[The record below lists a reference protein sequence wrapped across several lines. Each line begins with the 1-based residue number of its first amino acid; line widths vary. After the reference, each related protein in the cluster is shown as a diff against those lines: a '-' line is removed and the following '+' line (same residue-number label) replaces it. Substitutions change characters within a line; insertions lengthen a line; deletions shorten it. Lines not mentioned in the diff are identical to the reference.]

1 MDESGAGIGQTAVIG
16 ERELAIGFRL
26 IGLQNVVEVTPATA
40 SAEFQRLMTRDD
52 INLVV
57 ASEGVR
63 RRLSENQ
70 RIHAEGSL
78 QPLVVFVPFPDRG
91 IRGGKPRRAREAR
104 ARNLSPGL
112 KTSRRLAWQ

>member
-1 MDESGAGIGQTAVIG
+1 MDETGAGIGQTAVIG

-40 SAEFQRLMTRDD
+40 SAEFQKLMSRDD

-70 RIHAEGSL
+70 RVHAEGSL
-78 QPLVVFVPFPDRG
+78 QPLVVFVPSPTGEYEVESLAALAKRVLG
-91 IRGGKPRRAREAR
+91 IS
-104 ARNLSPGL
+104 L
-112 KTSRRLAWQ
+112 QV

>member
-26 IGLQNVVEVTPATA
+26 IGLQNVVDVTPATA

-78 QPLVVFVPFPDRG
+78 QPLVVFVPSPTGEYEVESLATLAKRVLG
-91 IRGGKPRRAREAR
+91 IS
-104 ARNLSPGL
+104 L
-112 KTSRRLAWQ
+112 QV

>member
-40 SAEFQRLMTRDD
+40 SAEFQRLMSRDD

-78 QPLVVFVPFPDRG
+78 QPLVVFVPSPTGEYEVESLAALAKRVLG
-91 IRGGKPRRAREAR
+91 IS
-104 ARNLSPGL
+104 L
-112 KTSRRLAWQ
+112 QV

>member
-1 MDESGAGIGQTAVIG
+1 VDESGAGIGQTAVIG

-40 SAEFQRLMTRDD
+40 SAEFQRLMSRDD

-78 QPLVVFVPFPDRG
+78 QPLVVFVPSPTGEYEVESLAALAKRVLG
-91 IRGGKPRRAREAR
+91 IS
-104 ARNLSPGL
+104 L
-112 KTSRRLAWQ
+112 QV

>member
-1 MDESGAGIGQTAVIG
+1 VDESGAGIGQIAVIG

-26 IGLQNVVEVTPATA
+26 IGLQDVVEVTPANAAT
-40 SAEFQRLMTRDD
+40 EFQKLMTRDD

-70 RIHAEGSL
+70 RVHAESSL
-78 QPLVVFVPFPDRG
+78 QPLVVFVPSPTGEYEVESLAALAKRVLG
-91 IRGGKPRRAREAR
+91 IS
-104 ARNLSPGL
+104 L
-112 KTSRRLAWQ
+112 QV

>member
-1 MDESGAGIGQTAVIG
+1 VVDSGSGVGQTAVIG

-40 SAEFQRLMTRDD
+40 SAEFQKLMARDD
-52 INLVV
+52 INLIV

-70 RIHAEGSL
+70 RIQAEGSL
-78 QPLVVFVPFPDRG
+78 QPLVVFVP
-91 IRGGKPRRAREAR
+91 
-104 ARNLSPGL
+104 SPTGEYEVE
-112 KTSRRLAWQ
+112 SLAALAKRVLGVSIQV

>member
-1 MDESGAGIGQTAVIG
+1 VDESGAGIGQTAVIG

-26 IGLQNVVEVTPATA
+26 IGLQDVVEVTPA
-40 SAEFQRLMTRDD
+40 SAATEFQKLMTRDD

-70 RIHAEGSL
+70 RVHAEASL
-78 QPLVVFVPFPDRG
+78 QPLVVFVPSPTGEYEVESLAALAKRVLG
-91 IRGGKPRRAREAR
+91 IS
-104 ARNLSPGL
+104 L
-112 KTSRRLAWQ
+112 QV

>member
-40 SAEFQRLMTRDD
+40 SVEFQRLMSRDD

-57 ASEGVR
+57 TSEGVR

-78 QPLVVFVPFPDRG
+78 QPLVVFVPSPTGEYEVESLAALAKRVLG
-91 IRGGKPRRAREAR
+91 IS
-104 ARNLSPGL
+104 L
-112 KTSRRLAWQ
+112 QV

>member
-26 IGLQNVVEVTPATA
+26 IGLQDVVEVTPA
-40 SAEFQRLMTRDD
+40 SAATEFQKLMTRDD

-70 RIHAEGSL
+70 RVHAEASL
-78 QPLVVFVPFPDRG
+78 QPLVVFVPSPTGEYEVESLAALAKRVLG
-91 IRGGKPRRAREAR
+91 IS
-104 ARNLSPGL
+104 L
-112 KTSRRLAWQ
+112 QV

>member
-1 MDESGAGIGQTAVIG
+1 VDESGAGIGQTAVIG

-26 IGLQNVVEVTPATA
+26 IGLQNVVEVTPTTA
-40 SAEFQRLMTRDD
+40 SAEFQRLMSRDD

-78 QPLVVFVPFPDRG
+78 QPLVVFVPSPTGEYEVESLAALAKRVLG
-91 IRGGKPRRAREAR
+91 IS
-104 ARNLSPGL
+104 L
-112 KTSRRLAWQ
+112 QV

>member
-1 MDESGAGIGQTAVIG
+1 VDESGVGVGRTAVIG

-26 IGLQNVVEVTPATA
+26 IGLQDVVEVTPATA
-40 SAEFQRLMTRDD
+40 SAEFQKLLSRDD

-70 RIHAEGSL
+70 RVQAEGSL
-78 QPLVVFVPFPDRG
+78 APLVVFVP
-91 IRGGKPRRAREAR
+91 
-104 ARNLSPGL
+104 SPTGEYEIE
-112 KTSRRLAWQ
+112 SLAALAKRVLGVSLQV

>member
-1 MDESGAGIGQTAVIG
+1 MDETGAGIGRTAVIG

-26 IGLQNVVEVTPATA
+26 IGLQDVVEVTPATA
-40 SAEFQRLMTRDD
+40 AAEFQKLMNREE

-70 RIHAEGSL
+70 RVHAEGSL
-78 QPLVVFVPFPDRG
+78 QPLVVFVPSPTGEYEVESLAALAKRVLG
-91 IRGGKPRRAREAR
+91 IS
-104 ARNLSPGL
+104 L
-112 KTSRRLAWQ
+112 QV